1 MLNFK
6 KIRLLVYERLNK
18 MIEIFNR
25 PEKELLLCG
34 GAVGHLQHLYDN
46 VDLTFAEIKDVI
58 IGASEGKLEKSSEK
72 LDGMN
77 LVFSFDVRTNSLRAA
92 RTGTDIKGGGMDA
105 SGLAK
110 KFFGRGNVEAA
121 FNDSFKVLNDALSSL
136 GPKEKIAAFGKNA
149 NRWYSIEIIYTANPN
164 TINYDS
170 NNVVFHGW
178 PIFEVQSDGSVSQ
191 TSDDTGINILSKNID
206 RMQAAVS
213 SKDWRVRGPSLLSLK
228 KISDGSIVQ
237 KAISD
242 IDAAMNSAGVS
253 DSDTIL
259 DYMRSMMSEKV
270 AALGLPE
277 EIAEMTT
284 ERAIEAPGAPSV
296 TDIKRVAGLE
306 YSRIVAQF
314 VKSAEATRKAII
326 EPIEM
331 AIHRFAIEVLR
342 GLNSTLIASSDEE
355 VQRLRSQVTKAITAI
370 QASGNQDAMAIL
382 HKEMKRL
389 GSVENIAAAMEGM
402 VFFFKGKA
410 YKFTGVFSPVNQILG
425 LFKYGR
431 GSTIPAMDIG
441 ESKSFREHTTTQT
454 HGKYLMSNAQTT
466 KLLKEVVK
474 LMVEGSG
481 GASYEESVLAA
492 IASCGASGKIV
503 TVTGSDAT
511 LPDADITINGK
522 IYNVEV
528 KMNGNAQMGGGSV
541 GWNQS
546 EGFFATG
553 KDHVKEEVQ
562 PIADM
567 MNSEEGAPVVKAIK
581 RFIKFLNA
589 NNEGIGKKITGFP
602 MSGFLVSAWDE
613 AVAQGL
619 LVPLNVKIEDDI
631 EFVFR
636 HYAKKNVHYI
646 QIGGK
651 GLFYMSSNPANLP
664 VPQLSG
670 RNILEFRASRSGSG
684 GKPTGAGGAFRV
696 QARLKIDNTSPYTL
710 DDPDSIA
717 ELLNVVGRKKRA
729 SSKRLTS
736 GLP

>member
-1 MLNFK
+1 MFESL
-6 KIRLLVYERLNK
+6 ERP
-18 MIEIFNR
+18 R
-25 PEKELLLCG
+25 KELLLCG
-34 GAVGHLQHLYDN
+34 GAAGHLQHLYDN
-46 VDLTFAEIKDVI
+46 VDLTFGEIKDVI
-58 IGASEGKLEKSSEK
+58 IGASEGKLERSSEK

-77 LVFSFDVRTNSLRAA
+77 LVFSFDVKTNSLRAA

-121 FNDSFKVLNDALSSL
+121 FNDSFKVLNDALTSL
-136 GPKEKIAAFGKNA
+136 SPKEKVAIFGKSA
-149 NRWYSIEIIYTANPN
+149 TRWYSIEIIYTANPN

-178 PIFEVQSDGSVSQ
+178 PIFEVQKDGSVSQ
-191 TSDDTGINILSKNID
+191 TSDDTGINILSRNID

-213 SKDWRVRGPSLLSLK
+213 TKDWRVRGPSLLNLK
-228 KISDGSIVQ
+228 KISDGSIV
-237 KAISD
+237 KRAISE
-242 IDAAMNSAGVS
+242 IEAAMNAAGVS

-270 AALGLPE
+270 ASLDLPE
-277 EIAEMTT
+277 NVAEMLV
-284 ERAIEAPGAPSV
+284 ERSIGAPGAPSG
-296 TDIKRVAGLE
+296 TEIKRAAGPE
-306 YSRIVAQF
+306 YSRVISQF
-314 VKSAEATRKAII
+314 VKSAELTCKALI

-342 GLNSTLIASSDEE
+342 GLNSTLIASSDDE
-355 VQRLRSQVTKAITAI
+355 VNRLRSQVSKAISAI
-370 QASGNQDAMAIL
+370 EASGNQDAMTIL

-389 GSVENIAAAMEGM
+389 GNVENIAAAMEGM

-410 YKFTGVFSPVNQILG
+410 YKFTGAFAPANQILG

-441 ESKSFREHTTTQT
+441 ESKSFTTSTAQ
-454 HGKYLMSNAQTT
+454 GKYHMSNTQTT

-481 GASYEESVLAA
+481 GATYEERVLGA

-541 GWNQS
+541 GWSNEQ
-546 EGFFATG
+546 GFFATG

-567 MNSEEGAPVVKAIK
+567 MNSEEGEQVVKAIK

-684 GKPTGAGGAFRV
+684 GKPTGADAAFRV
-696 QARLKIDNTSPYTL
+696 QARLKIDKTSPYTL
-710 DDPDSIA
+710 DDPNSIA

-729 SSKRLTS
+729 RSKRLTS
-736 GLP
+736 RLP